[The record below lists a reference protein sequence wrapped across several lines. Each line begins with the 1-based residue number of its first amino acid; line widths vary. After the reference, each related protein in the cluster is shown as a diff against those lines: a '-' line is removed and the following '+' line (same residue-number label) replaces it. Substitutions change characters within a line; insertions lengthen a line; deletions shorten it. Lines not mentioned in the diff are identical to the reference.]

1 MDRLRCTARQRE
13 REGEREELRKYGQME
28 IHRGRERG
36 ER

>member
-1 MDRLRCTARQRE
+1 MDRLRCTARQR
-13 REGEREELRKYGQME
+13 EREELRKYGQME

>member
-13 REGEREELRKYGQME
+13 REREELRKYGQME